1 MATVRYDASH
11 EQIAEGGIGGIRAV
25 LLGDDLPEIRSLLL
39 CLDGYLDPY
48 YHRTL
53 PYEREI
59 WEVLQELTLRSRD
72 DAVIDACLQLLGDYT
87 CMPLSILGAGFSRVS
102 EHRKPE
108 VRALLDRP

>member
-25 LLGDDLPEIRSLLL
+25 LLGDYS
-39 CLDGYLDPY
+39 
-48 YHRTL
+48 
-53 PYEREI
+53 
-59 WEVLQELTLRSRD
+59 
-72 DAVIDACLQLLGDYT
+72 
-87 CMPLSILGAGFSRVS
+87 CMPLSILEAGFSRVS